1 MSQGYTKG
9 TPIDTDVTMS
19 LNSDIVVPS
28 QKAVKTYVS
37 TNYQPTLVSGI
48 NIKTING
55 TSVLGSGD
63 ITISGGGGIT
73 VGTTPVT
80 SGTDT
85 RVFFQQGGV
94 VQQDANFIFNNTQ
107 KRLTLRAS
115 GTAST
120 DVPFVVRNSAD
131 SANLATIQGDG
142 AATFGTYT
150 NPNTRLT
157 ATGTTLGAYISG
169 NTGIYA
175 QSNTTTGTLYAI
187 DCLGRALSGAN
198 TSYGIRAIS
207 DTSGVGSVNY
217 AGRFQASGNATNYAG
232 YFDAV
237 NGTSNYALYIQRGW
251 VQGTTGINI
260 LAQGALGTDL
270 AFRVRNSANSADI
283 LTVQGDAIV
292 HAKTRMHCGTSGMT
306 TTGGA
311 LHVYAGNSADHVARF
326 YGTTGNSFLNIRTAA
341 NGCQMDL
348 FSSSG
353 VAGLQLNGQYS
364 NAITLAAGRNIVFD
378 TVSGGKIGSATNEKI
393 GFWNA
398 TPIVQ
403 PTTAVTAATLVSG
416 AGTAITST
424 DTFDG
429 YTLQQIVKALR
440 NTGILA

>member
-63 ITISGGGGIT
+63 ITVGGGIT
-73 VGTTPVT
+73 IGTTAVT

-85 RVFFQQGGV
+85 RIFFQQGGV
-94 VQQDANFIFNNTQ
+94 VQQDANFTFNNTQ

-131 SANLATIQGDG
+131 SANLATIQGNG
-142 AATFGTYT
+142 AATLGTYT
-150 NPNTRLT
+150 NPNTKLSVS
-157 ATGTTLGAYISG
+157 TTT
-169 NTGIYA
+169 TGIYV
-175 QSNTTTGTLYAI
+175 SGLTGLYSECNVAGAVKAI
-187 DCLGRALSGAN
+187 DSLGRSTTVGG
-198 TSYGIRAIS
+198 TSYGIYSIA
-207 DTSGVGSVNY
+207 DGGSTGGINY
-217 AGRFQASGNATNYAG
+217 GGRFQASGSGTNYAG

-260 LAQGALGTDL
+260 LAQGALSTDL

-283 LTVQGDAIV
+283 LTVQGDSIV
-292 HAKTRMHCGTSGMT
+292 HAKTRINCGTSGMT

-311 LHVYAGNSADHVARF
+311 LHVYAGNSSDNVARF
-326 YGTTGNSFLNIRTAA
+326 YGTTGNSFLNIRTTG
-341 NGCQMDL
+341 NGCLMEL
-348 FSSSG
+348 YG
-353 VAGLQLNGQYS
+353 ATGGPGLQLNGAFS

-416 AGTAITST
+416 GGTAITST